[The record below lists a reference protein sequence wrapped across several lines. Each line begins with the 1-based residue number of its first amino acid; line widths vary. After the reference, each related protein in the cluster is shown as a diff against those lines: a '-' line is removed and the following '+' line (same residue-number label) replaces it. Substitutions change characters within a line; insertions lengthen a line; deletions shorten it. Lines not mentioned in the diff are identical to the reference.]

1 MNDFFSKSKT
11 RARLFVSVYLATLIF
26 LTGFFTVR
34 ADYRF
39 SIPEDLVIFWVEKDG
54 TVSISYEFTI
64 QNYGQEIDYIDIG
77 MPNNDFSLRDVI
89 AKIDDQTVD
98 QDKISYVDPDEVGY
112 SYGITIDNTEN
123 PIPRNAKADIYV
135 EVQNIK
141 NVLYLSTDS
150 NDSTEYV
157 SFQFM
162 PNYFGSDFTTGTTKL
177 TVRLVLPSGMS
188 SSDPIYFKPK
198 NWIGND
204 EPNSWITTEGNI
216 VYEWQSDEADSSS
229 SYIFGAKFPKKFLNP
244 DVKIQTESQVKSNN
258 SSAIGA
264 LIFIFVV
271 GLLII
276 IPLIRSFSSS
286 KKKKNNIVPG
296 SYLPPSIKAEGEG
309 IKRGLTAVEAAV
321 LLEKRIDTIISMII
335 FSLVKK
341 NAIQVIQQNPLKI
354 KVSEPLPEGLYDY
367 EKGFIEAMTS
377 EKDSEKKAKMEKTIS
392 NLINSVAEKMKG
404 YSLEETKAYY
414 RAIIEKAWDQVK
426 EAGTPELKGEKL
438 DEIFG
443 WAILDEDVDK
453 KSQEVFGDYPVFL
466 PTWWWRVGPVY
477 ASPTPSHPA
486 SSSGTPSP
494 SVPSPLPT
502 PTLPG
507 ADFARSITDT
517 VRNFG
522 EGTVGEIK
530 SFTQNVIGHTNPAAA
545 HSGSSNRRSS
555 SGRGG
560 SGGGFSCACACA
572 CAGCACA
579 CAGGGGGR

>member
-1 MNDFFSKSKT
+1 MNNFFAKSQT
-11 RARLFVSVYLATLIF
+11 RIRLSVSIFVATLIF
-26 LTGFFTVR
+26 LTGFLGVR

-39 SIPEDLVIFWVEKDG
+39 SIPEDFVTFWVEKDG
-54 TVSISYEFTI
+54 TVSVSYEFTI
-64 QNYGQEIDYIDIG
+64 QNYGQDIDYIDIG
-77 MPNNDFSLRDVI
+77 LPNNDFSLTDVT
-89 AKIDDQTVD
+89 AKIDDQPVD
-98 QDKISYVDPDEVGY
+98 RDKISYVDPKEVGY
-112 SYGITIDNTEN
+112 SSGITIDNTEN
-123 PIPRNAKADIYV
+123 PIPKNAKADIYV

-141 NVLYLSTDS
+141 NVLYLSSDS

-162 PNYFGSDFTTGTTKL
+162 PNYFGSDFTTGSTKL
-177 TVRLVLPSGMS
+177 IVRLVLPPGMS

-198 NWIGND
+198 NWVGND
-204 EPNSWITTEGNI
+204 DPNSWFTAEGNI

-244 DVKIQTESQVKSNN
+244 DVKIQTESQVKDNDSGG
-258 SSAIGA
+258 IGA
-264 LIFIFVV
+264 LLFIFVI

-276 IPLIRSFSSS
+276 IPLIRSFSSP
-286 KKKKNNIVPG
+286 KKKNNIVPG

-354 KVSEPLPEGLYDY
+354 KVSEPLPEGLSDY
-367 EKGFIEAMTS
+367 EKDFIEAMSS
-377 EKDSEKKAKMEKTIS
+377 EKDSQKKAKMEKMIS

-414 RAIIEKAWDQVK
+414 RSIIEKAWDQVK

-443 WAILDEDVDK
+443 WAILDDDVDK
-453 KSQEVFGDYPVFL
+453 KSQEVFGNYPVFL

-477 ASPTPSHPA
+477 ASPTPSQPV
-486 SSSGTPSP
+486 SPTVTPSP
-494 SVPSPLPT
+494 SVPSPSST

-545 HSGSSNRRSS
+545 HSGSSNRRSG